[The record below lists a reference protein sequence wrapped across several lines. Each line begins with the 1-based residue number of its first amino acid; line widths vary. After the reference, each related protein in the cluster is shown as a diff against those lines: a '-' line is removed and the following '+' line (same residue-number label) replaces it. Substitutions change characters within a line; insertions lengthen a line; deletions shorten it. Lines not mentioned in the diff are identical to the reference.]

1 MSHDYST
8 RTKNQEEKNN
18 TSVALANLE
27 PNLLGELS
35 SLKDEVIN
43 LKDVIIRNIQEEN
56 VKLRSSVEI
65 LQNRFN
71 YLEQYGRCNN
81 IEVSVIPVQ

>member
-1 MSHDYST
+1 MSHDFNT
-8 RTKNQEEKNN
+8 RTKKQEQKSN

-27 PNLLGELS
+27 TNLLGEFS
-35 SLKDEVIN
+35 SLKDQVIN
-43 LKDVIIRNIQEEN
+43 LKDVIIRNFEEEN
-56 VKLRSSVEI
+56 VKSRSSVEI

-81 IEVSVIPVQ
+81 LDVSVIPVQ

>member
-1 MSHDYST
+1 MSHDFNT
-8 RTKNQEEKNN
+8 RTKNQEQESN

-27 PNLLGELS
+27 TNLLGEFS
-35 SLKDEVIN
+35 SLKDQVIN
-43 LKDVIIRNIQEEN
+43 LKDVIIRNFEEEN
-56 VKLRSSVEI
+56 VKSRSSVEI

-81 IEVSVIPVQ
+81 IDVSVIPVQ